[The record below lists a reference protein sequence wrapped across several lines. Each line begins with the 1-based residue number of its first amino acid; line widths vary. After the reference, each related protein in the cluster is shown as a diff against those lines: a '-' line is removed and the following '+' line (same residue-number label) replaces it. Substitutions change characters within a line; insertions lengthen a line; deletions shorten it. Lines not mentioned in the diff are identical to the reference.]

1 MNRDFEFS
9 QLLRAYRRG
18 IISEPAFERE
28 MAELERGAG
37 VNGGGFTAN
46 GKSYPSERAAVID
59 FVDNLRANE
68 FCAGLAFP
76 KWAAVCKTD
85 CIRSGLAMIA
95 ERESYHARVFEQR
108 LKELGA
114 EKRAVEAEEVSKFH
128 NYFGDANISDG
139 DKLLRLT
146 ALFPNPKETVSF
158 IGEFADRLT
167 DDQQTKEMLKLFQQD
182 ELSTTTWLM
191 ESCAAIN
198 GLNKGTQ
205 PAAAAMR

>member
-28 MAELERGAG
+28 MAELERGAS

-46 GKSYPSERAAVID
+46 GKSYPSERAAGID

-95 ERESYHARVFEQR
+95 ERESYHARVFEQ
-108 LKELGA
+108 
-114 EKRAVEAEEVSKFH
+114 
-128 NYFGDANISDG
+128 
-139 DKLLRLT
+139 
-146 ALFPNPKETVSF
+146 
-158 IGEFADRLT
+158 
-167 DDQQTKEMLKLFQQD
+167 
-182 ELSTTTWLM
+182 
-191 ESCAAIN
+191 
-198 GLNKGTQ
+198 
-205 PAAAAMR
+205 